1 MRKKGQAALALA
13 LWLACGGVWLW
24 SQSGSQTGSAPSS
37 APSSAQSPGERILGS
52 IRTIDGNEIG
62 IKTNQD
68 AGITVIVDAAT
79 RLLQLA
85 PGETSLKSATPISLG
100 KLEVGDRVLAKGS
113 RTPGAA
119 ALRATLVVVMKQQ
132 DIAERNREQ
141 KLEWQSR
148 GVGGLVE
155 EVDAGARTIT
165 IRVSGPA
172 GSRTVLLRTTPETR
186 YKRYPPDSVKW
197 EEAIASSFEEIRPG
211 DQLRAKGSRSAGG
224 GEMAVE
230 EIVAGRFRYL
240 SGPIVELNPAAG
252 RLTVKDLRT
261 KQTVT
266 VTINEDSLMKRLS
279 PAMAEEL
286 ARRWKA
292 GKGMTNATIPPPAGQ
307 GEASGD
313 APGGGPA
320 TQPEAELNQML
331 AKLPTIT
338 ASDLQKGE
346 AVMIVSTMGSEAAPE
361 SEAASASKAGG
372 ESQEKL
378 PAVLTLLGGVEPLLR
393 AAPQGGQSESLITP
407 WSLAAPPGGV

>member
-1 MRKKGQAALALA
+1 MRRTGQAALALA
-13 LWLACGGVWLW
+13 LWLASGGAWLW
-24 SQSGSQTGSAPSS
+24 AQSSSQAGGAPSS
-37 APSSAQSPGERILGS
+37 APSSAQPQPERILGS
-52 IRTIDGNEIG
+52 IGAIDGSELG
-62 IKTNQD
+62 ITTNQNTR
-68 AGITVIVDAAT
+68 ITVIIDAAT

-100 KLEVGDRVLAKGS
+100 KLEVGDRVLAMGS
-113 RTPGAA
+113 RAAGAS

-155 EVDAGARTIT
+155 EVDAGAKTIT
-165 IRVSGPA
+165 IRVSGSA
-172 GSRTVLLRTTPETR
+172 GSRTLLLRTTLETR

-197 EEAIASSFEEIRPG
+197 EEAVASSFEEIRPG
-211 DQLRAKGSRSAGG
+211 DQLRAKGSRSADG

-240 SGPIVELNPAAG
+240 SGPILELDAAAG

-261 KQTVT
+261 KQAVT
-266 VTINEDSLMKRLS
+266 VTIHEDSLMKRLS

-292 GKGMTNATIPPPAGQ
+292 GKGMAAAAPAAQ
-307 GEASGD
+307 GKGDGSGS
-313 APGGGPA
+313 APSSAPA
-320 TQPEAELNQML
+320 RPPEAELNQML
-331 AKLPTIT
+331 AALPSI
-338 ASDLQKGE
+338 AAQDLQKGE
-346 AVMIVSTMGSEAAPE
+346 AVMIVSTMGSEAAPD
-361 SEAASASKAGG
+361 SEAASASKGDVD
-372 ESQEKL
+372 SWEKL

-393 AAPQGGQSESLITP
+393 ASPEAGQSESLITP